1 MDFLGGDQVSIV
13 KPTPEIYFRAAQ
25 LAGIQAFSWA
35 TFEDSGPSVYAA
47 NVSDTV
53 KLQVTDLKQPCYQL
67 RALGHTIAPDL
78 FTEAL
83 QIDLLVND
91 RSAVSILIVKEIFKV
106 SA

>member
-1 MDFLGGDQVSIV
+1 MSIG
-13 KPTPEIYFRAAQ
+13 KPPAEIYFRAAQ

-35 TFEDSGPSVYAA
+35 TLEDSGPGVNAA

-78 FTEAL
+78 FT
-83 QIDLLVND
+83 
-91 RSAVSILIVKEIFKV
+91 
-106 SA
+106 